1 MCQRRV
7 GVGHDTCP
15 TPESLIWG
23 VSSMKTI
30 VYNQVESEK
39 LIIMAVLCV
48 YRTFQIA
55 NHSQH

>member
-1 MCQRRV
+1 
-7 GVGHDTCP
+7 
-15 TPESLIWG
+15 
-23 VSSMKTI
+23 MKTI